1 MSLPWAESAATHDLC
16 AALRLL
22 DLALVNNIVVE
33 ADLRAEAGRELAP
46 PVRAP
51 DARVRLP
58 RVDLV
63 RLEAAVRVDAVE
75 ERQRRR
81 EPAAVG
87 RQRRVNA
94 PRDAREAHRRAHVEE
109 ERARLRARP
118 PARVVDHQVRDVEEA
133 GVVRVRGGVRAADA
147 GERVP
152 RDAVERLDRL
162 RAIGDVEVRQRAPLV
177 GRRLG
182 RRRAAGP
189 PRAPRVARPGPRR
202 GLDVGQFGRRAD
214 LAAPLAVEPDELAG
228 RRAVAR
234 GAPVRRH
241 GGPRARAPRCGDTHR
256 RRFSGASAADAGP
269 PSRGRGRARRRAAP
283 GATTPRPPPEPRA
296 RPRTRGDGRAAP
308 LLRPCRL
315 VRFVLFREATELAQI
330 HPLVSSANTPVVHG
344 QSLLVSIIASSR
356 TIMKEAA
363 RARRR

>member
-1 MSLPWAESAATHDLC
+1 MRCP
-16 AALRLL
+16 RLL

-241 GGPRARAPRCGDTHR
+241 GGPRARAALR
-256 RRFSGASAADAGP
+256 RH
-269 PSRGRGRARRRAAP
+269 
-283 GATTPRPPPEPRA
+283 PPPEVLGRQRGRRGAAVPGPRA
-296 RPRTRGDGRAAP
+296 RAAAP
-308 LLRPCRL
+308 RRVPPRHG
-315 VRFVLFREATELAQI
+315 RHQSREHARAREATG
-330 HPLVSSANTPVVHG
+330 G
-344 QSLLVSIIASSR
+344 QPHCSGHADL
-356 TIMKEAA
+356 
-363 RARRR
+363 